1 MNQNL
6 YIIINKFKHNKS
18 CFTQGL
24 NIYNNKLYESCGL
37 YNKSSLNKINLENN
51 SLEKSIKIKN
61 IFAEGITILYN
72 IIFLLSYKS
81 NEIYIYDIN
90 FNFIMKCKIYTT
102 TNECWG
108 ITHNSE
114 SLIVSDGSYY
124 LHFYEFPNK
133 YTKILKFKYKIPIY
147 IDGKPINNIN
157 ELELVENYIYANI
170 FTSSNIIKINT
181 TNYKIEKIYN
191 FSKLSKTEG
200 YNNFMNGITFN
211 KLKKTFLLTGKN
223 WNYVY
228 EVKFL

>member
-18 CFTQGL
+18 CFTQGI

-37 YNKSSLNKINLENN
+37 YNKSSLNKFNLENN

-133 YTKILKFKYKIPIY
+133 NTKILKFKYKIPIY

-181 TNYKIEKIYN
+181 VNYKIEKIYN

>member
-1 MNQNL
+1 
-6 YIIINKFKHNKS
+6 
-18 CFTQGL
+18 
-24 NIYNNKLYESCGL
+24 
-37 YNKSSLNKINLENN
+37 
-51 SLEKSIKIKN
+51 
-61 IFAEGITILYN
+61 
-72 IIFLLSYKS
+72 
-81 NEIYIYDIN
+81 
-90 FNFIMKCKIYTT
+90 MKCKIYTT

-133 YTKILKFKYKIPIY
+133 NTKILKFKYKIPIY